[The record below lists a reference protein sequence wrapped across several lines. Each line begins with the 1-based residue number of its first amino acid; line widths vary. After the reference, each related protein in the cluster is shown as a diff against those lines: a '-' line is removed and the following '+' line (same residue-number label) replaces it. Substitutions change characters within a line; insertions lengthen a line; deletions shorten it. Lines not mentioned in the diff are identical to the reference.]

1 MSSNP
6 DRHPDEADT
15 GWDPSLAI
23 LACNTRRSEPCQPC
37 EDGHGRIETI
47 DRGFKTDRGEDA
59 VTGLDETKTCHY
71 CGKKAISK
79 WNACKDCLDK
89 SGDYI
94 EVTYKG
100 LDHPDYHQGSV
111 ITITREEDVLESLEH
126 CALSLKKT
134 RQSGRSWKWVIISL
148 HSALQGAMVCHLS
161 GSDNQGALDEK
172 SAKKGRRWHAR
183 VRDRAAHDCP
193 PPSESAD
200 PPPSESKLDFP
211 KKLFEKL
218 RSQIGTDITKQHQE
232 LFTRLNDDYRNE
244 LTHFKFNS
252 WNEDTDCMKETVRG
266 GLEIVSLIVGHSDSM
281 EEDRKTLLSKI
292 NEIRSLLSAS

>member
-1 MSSNP
+1 M
-6 DRHPDEADT
+6 
-15 GWDPSLAI
+15 
-23 LACNTRRSEPCQPC
+23 
-37 EDGHGRIETI
+37 
-47 DRGFKTDRGEDA
+47 
-59 VTGLDETKTCHY
+59 TGLDETKTCHY

-89 SGDYI
+89 FSDYI
-94 EVTYKG
+94 EVIKKG
-100 LDHPDYHQGSV
+100 LDHPDYHQGTF
-111 ITITREEDVLESLEH
+111 ITMTREEDVLESLEH

-172 SAKKGRRWHAR
+172 SAKKA
-183 VRDRAAHDCP
+183 
-193 PPSESAD
+193 
-200 PPPSESKLDFP
+200 PPSESKLDFP